1 MKDIIFIN
9 KGLVHLKKR
18 EITSDSEYIELL
30 EKSLLKYAKQNKELK
45 EKAQEMAET
54 KAYSARHNLNSE
66 KM

>member
-1 MKDIIFIN
+1 MRDI
-9 KGLVHLKKR
+9 LKKR

-66 KM
+66 ER